1 MNISEF
7 KIKPKLIQIT
17 IDDETIVKDHGDEIV
32 FHMYDHLDLTTYFQ
46 FFKAQNE
53 GNTDQLLKIVKTI
66 IRDENGTQVMN
77 DEYELPVDIFTNA
90 VIKITE
96 HLGKSKT
103 KNSTLTETGIQQ

>member
-7 KIKPKLIQIT
+7 KIKPKIIQIT
-17 IDDETIVKDHGDEIV
+17 IDDEAIVKEYGDEIN
-32 FHMYDHLDLTTYFQ
+32 FYMYDHLDLTTYFQ

-66 IRDENGTQVMN
+66 ILDEAGKPVMN